1 MKITGNA
8 HIEPFNK
15 NISEY
20 QGCARLEDFK
30 DVLTAGANFARLKHR
45 MMALKVMKMIPGA
58 YCPLHHH
65 HAHAYDDDDGSW

>member
-15 NISEY
+15 NISGY

-45 MMALKVMKMIPGA
+45 MMALKVMKMIP
-58 YCPLHHH
+58 PLELIVPFIIIMLMRL
-65 HAHAYDDDDGSW
+65 